1 MVKGKFLERDRKETQ
16 TLCDDNFLFTS
27 SWKILSEKKI
37 SLYSFLNSSSS
48 LSHSPT

>member
-27 SWKILSEKKI
+27 SWKILSEKKNL
-37 SLYSFLNSSSS
+37 SLQL
-48 LSHSPT
+48 PE